1 MALDTNNPAIF
12 EALRAEAAKLL
23 GGTTEQRARA
33 RDLLRMVEVLKV
45 RKLAR
50 GGDVVVTSREG
61 AKWGRR

>member
-1 MALDTNNPAIF
+1 MLNTNSPEIF
-12 EALRAEAAKLL
+12 EALRAEAATLL
-23 GGTTEQRARA
+23 GGTVEQRARA

-61 AKWGRR
+61 SKRGRK